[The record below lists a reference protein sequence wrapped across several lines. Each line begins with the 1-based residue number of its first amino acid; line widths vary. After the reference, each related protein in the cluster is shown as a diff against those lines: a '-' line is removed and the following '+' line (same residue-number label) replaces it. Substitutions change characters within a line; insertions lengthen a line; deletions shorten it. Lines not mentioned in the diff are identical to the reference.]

1 MRCERSPTPVRVG
14 VNTLCPRFCRR
25 SATRRQHQPPC
36 QAPCTS
42 TKVFGAPVCAGAG
55 ALPKAAALAPAP
67 ALASTPRRVIATSLV
82 AVIVSSLSF
91 VCWPNPTWGA
101 SVRPERKTRGHASLA
116 PLTRPPD
123 PLWIT
128 GTIRRRPGSVRRG
141 PILGGPANHQ
151 ARFMRFPPQF
161 LDELRAR
168 LPVSEVVGRRVRLK
182 KAGREWKGL
191 SPFNKEKTPSFFVND
206 QKMAW
211 FDFSSGKNGSIFD
224 FVMMTEGLTFPEA
237 VERLAAQAGIPLPKI
252 SPAEEA
258 RDERRKTLH
267 DIVELAAKF
276 FEATLAS
283 RAGAKG
289 RGYLADRGLDPAT
302 QVKFRLGYAPAE
314 RFALKEHL
322 GKAGIATEDLIE
334 AGLLVAGDEIPVPY
348 DRFRDRIMFPI
359 TDLRG
364 RVIAFGGRA
373 LEKDAQAKYLNSPE
387 TVLFHKGA
395 TLYNVAAARAAAHK
409 GAALIAVE
417 GYIDVI
423 AMVTAGFEA
432 TVAPLGTALT
442 ADQLVLLW
450 KMADEPTLCFDGDAA
465 GRRAAYRAV
474 DLALP
479 LIKPGKSLKFASLP
493 EGHDPDDLVRAGG
506 REAINEVIGAARPLA
521 HVLWMRETEAGTLD
535 TPERRAAFEARLA
548 EVTATIADDSVRK
561 YYRREFGDRLRRL
574 FEVDERPTMRDR
586 PGPGRI
592 ANSGWRMAS
601 GGTAARRSQSAVR
614 PLAGERYLA
623 ASAQLSAS
631 PVHRG
636 HRAAIALR
644 EALIL
649 QAVINHPWL
658 LHEHLEELAGVEFR
672 NAEAAKVK
680 GELIDIFAH
689 GGAPDGTAMVAELG
703 RRGLAEASG
712 RILKAITTP
721 SVWGVRP
728 EAAPDDVL
736 TTWKQLVALHRQWH
750 SLIKELRDAEQ
761 ALGQDATEANY
772 SWLQDVK
779 ARLGV
784 LDGTEALIEGFG
796 ASSGR
801 PVRSL

>member
-1 MRCERSPTPVRVG
+1 
-14 VNTLCPRFCRR
+14 
-25 SATRRQHQPPC
+25 
-36 QAPCTS
+36 
-42 TKVFGAPVCAGAG
+42 
-55 ALPKAAALAPAP
+55 
-67 ALASTPRRVIATSLV
+67 
-82 AVIVSSLSF
+82 
-91 VCWPNPTWGA
+91 
-101 SVRPERKTRGHASLA
+101 
-116 PLTRPPD
+116 
-123 PLWIT
+123 
-128 GTIRRRPGSVRRG
+128 
-141 PILGGPANHQ
+141 
-151 ARFMRFPPQF
+151 MRFPPQF

-168 LPVSEVVGRRVRLK
+168 LPVSEVVGRRVKLR

-224 FVMMTEGLTFPEA
+224 FVMMTEGLSFPEA
-237 VERLAAQAGIPLPKI
+237 VERLAAQAGMALPKV
-252 SPAEEA
+252 SPEEEA
-258 RDERRKTLH
+258 RDEWKKTLNEV
-267 DIVELAAKF
+267 VELAAKF
-276 FEATLAS
+276 YEATLAS
-283 RAGAKG
+283 RAGAKA

-302 QVKFRLGYAPAE
+302 QLRFRLGYAPPD

-322 GKAGIATEDLIE
+322 GKEGVSSEDMVE
-334 AGLLVAGDEIPVPY
+334 AGLLVAGDDIPVPY
-348 DRFRDRIMFPI
+348 DRFRDRVMFPI

-387 TVLFHKGA
+387 TPLFHKGA
-395 TLYNVAAARAAAHK
+395 TLYNIAAARAAAHK
-409 GAALIAVE
+409 GAAVIAVE

-423 AMVTAGFEA
+423 AMVGAGFEA

-442 ADQLVLLW
+442 AEQLVLLW

-506 REAINEVIGAARPLA
+506 RDAINEVIGGARPLA
-521 HVLWMRETEAGTLD
+521 HVLWMRETETGGFD
-535 TPERRAAFEARLA
+535 TPERRAAFEARL
-548 EVTATIADDSVRK
+548 VGITAAIGDDTVRK

-574 FEVDERPTMRDR
+574 FEIDEPATMRPKRGRGEARARWLRSAGRGRGTPDR
-586 PGPGRI
+586 GRPP
-592 ANSGWRMAS
+592 ARLV
-601 GGTAARRSQSAVR
+601 GGEPYVV
-614 PLAGERYLA
+614 
-623 ASAQLSAS
+623 ASAQLASS

-636 HRAAIALR
+636 HRAAIPLR

-649 QAVINHPWL
+649 QAVVNHPWL
-658 LHEHLEELAGVEFR
+658 LHEHLEELAEVEFR
-672 NAEAAKVK
+672 HAEATRVK

-689 GGAPDGTAMVAELG
+689 GGAPDGEAMVAELA
-703 RRGLAEASG
+703 RRGLADIAG
-712 RILKAITTP
+712 RIHKAITTP
-721 SVWGVRP
+721 SVWGARP

-736 TTWKQLVALHRQWH
+736 MTWKQLVALHRQWH
-750 SLIKELRDAEQ
+750 SLVKELRDAEQ
-761 ALGQDATEANY
+761 ALGQSSTEANY

-779 ARLGV
+779 ARLSV